1 MDTLAP
7 EELLH
12 YVRIVREL
20 IELVGGSN
28 PWIPLWSTIAGALL
42 AYIPL
47 GIGGW
52 WRARR
57 ATQSVQAA
65 LVAEISYMVGIIE
78 LRGYLKDFI
87 KTHEELVN
95 INRRDQT
102 FHQENGTH
110 FTEHSETIKIVIPDD
125 YNKIYKAHLDKIG
138 TLPPKVAT
146 EVVTFYGLIDSV
158 VQDMKPEG
166 VLSCQGYAEQYQEAI
181 HLMQEALK
189 IANKITRGYSV

>member
-20 IELVGGSN
+20 KELVGGSN

-47 GIGGW
+47 GVGGW
-52 WRARR
+52 WRAKK

-65 LVAEISYMVGIIE
+65 LIAEISYMVGIVE

-87 KTHEELVN
+87 KIHEELEKNN
-95 INRRDQT
+95 IRDYK
-102 FHQENGTH
+102 FHQEHGTH
-110 FTEHSETIKIVIPDD
+110 FTEHSETFETIIPDD
-125 YNKIYKAHLDKIG
+125 YNKIYKAHLEKIG

-146 EVVTFYGLIDSV
+146 DVVTFYGLIDAV
-158 VQDMKPEG
+158 VQDIRPEG
-166 VLSCQGYAEQYQEAI
+166 VLRRQGYAEQYQEAI
-181 HLMQEALK
+181 QLMQEALK
-189 IANKITRGYSV
+189 IAGKLTR